1 MLSQECIGLTDPEVT
16 ANMTRIIIKKT
27 LAEIWAASQ
36 FSETSQK
43 KKKVAML
50 KLMPVSRTVLIKLSR
65 KKSVSSSHKAR
76 DLKTE
81 HKDEQSS
88 DHLLRQKGDYIL
100 RSIANGDLMLILK
113 RRTIFKRY
121 KVYSVISSLEKLKIE
136 IKIF

>member
-1 MLSQECIGLTDPEVT
+1 
-16 ANMTRIIIKKT
+16 
-27 LAEIWAASQ
+27 
-36 FSETSQK
+36 
-43 KKKVAML
+43 ML